1 MIPSS
6 TFIACFITLFLSLV
20 LPILVLIVMG
30 IKNKGKGIWS
40 AWFLGTAGFFI
51 SQIVVRL
58 PLLNILSGMASF
70 QSFAREHYFLYALL
84 LAFTAGLF
92 ELAGRFA
99 AAKFLGKNRT
109 FRRSLAAGLGHGGIE
124 SIILVGLTYINN
136 LVYLFLIQSGAFDAM
151 IAQTEAMGV
160 DSAQLVAIRDTLL
173 QVSAPLFLAAGV
185 ERVLTMV
192 SHAAMSVIVCYG
204 VAVKHPLPWMLL
216 CLGMHTLLDTT
227 VAATGFFSQNIAY
240 GIIYTCM
247 TVMALVSIWILRKLS
262 QRWPETTAE
271 PAPAVE
277 GGSI

>member
-40 AWFLGTAGFFI
+40 AWFLGAAGFFI

-124 SIILVGLTYINN
+124 SIVLVGLTYINN

-151 IAQTEAMGV
+151 IAQTEAMSV
-160 DSAQLVAIRDTLL
+160 DSAQLIAVRDTLL

-204 VAVKHPLPWMLL
+204 VAVKRPLPWMLL

>member
-40 AWFLGTAGFFI
+40 AWFLGAAGFFI
-51 SQIVVRL
+51 SQIVIRL

-70 QSFAREHYFLYALL
+70 QNFAQEHFFLYALL

-204 VAVKHPLPWMLL
+204 VAVKRPLPWMLL

-262 QRWPETTAE
+262 KRWPETTAE

>member
-6 TFIACFITLFLSLV
+6 TFIACFITLFLTLI
-20 LPILVLIVMG
+20 LPLLVLIIMG

-40 AWFLGTAGFFI
+40 AWFLGAAGFFV
-51 SQIVVRL
+51 SQVVIRI
-58 PLLNILSGMASF
+58 PLLGIVSGMASVVVF
-70 QSFAREHYFLYALL
+70 SQEHFFLYVLI

-99 AAKFLGKNRT
+99 AAKCLGKKRT

-124 SIILVGLTYINN
+124 SIVLVGLTYINN
-136 LVYLFLIQSGAFDAM
+136 LVYLFLIQSGAFDAI
-151 IAQTEAMGV
+151 IAQTEAMGA
-160 DSAQLVAIRDTLL
+160 DPAQLIAVRDTLL

-192 SHAAMSVIVCYG
+192 SHAAMSVMVCYG
-204 VAVKHPLPWMLL
+204 VAAKRPLPWMLL

-227 VAATGFFSQNIAY
+227 IAATGFFSQTIAY

-247 TVMALVSIWILRKLS
+247 TVMAVISIWILRKLS
-262 QRWPETTAE
+262 RRWPEAAAE
-271 PAPAVE
+271 PALAVE
-277 GGSI
+277 GGSV

>member
-40 AWFLGTAGFFI
+40 AWFLGAAGFFI

-124 SIILVGLTYINN
+124 SIVLVGLTYINN
-136 LVYLFLIQSGAFDAM
+136 LVYLFLIQFGAFDAM

-160 DSAQLVAIRDTLL
+160 DSAQLIAVRDTLL

-204 VAVKHPLPWMLL
+204 VAVKRTLPWMLL

>member
-40 AWFLGTAGFFI
+40 AWFLGAAGFFI
-51 SQIVVRL
+51 SQIVIRL

-70 QSFAREHYFLYALL
+70 QNFAREHYFLYALM

-160 DSAQLVAIRDTLL
+160 DPAQLVAIRDTLL

-192 SHAAMSVIVCYG
+192 SHVAMSVIVCYG
-204 VAVKHPLPWMLL
+204 VAVKRPLPWMLL

>member
-40 AWFLGTAGFFI
+40 AWFLGAAGFFI
-51 SQIVVRL
+51 SQIVIRL
-58 PLLNILSGMASF
+58 PLLNILTGMASF

-99 AAKFLGKNRT
+99 AAKFLEKNRT

-136 LVYLFLIQSGAFDAM
+136 LVYLFLIQSGTFDAM

-204 VAVKHPLPWMLL
+204 VAVKRPLPWMLL

>member
-30 IKNKGKGIWS
+30 IKNKGIWS
-40 AWFLGTAGFFI
+40 AWFLGAAGFFI

-70 QSFAREHYFLYALL
+70 QNFAQEHFFLYTLL

-160 DSAQLVAIRDTLL
+160 DPTQLIAVRDTLL

-192 SHAAMSVIVCYG
+192 SHAAMSVMVCYG
-204 VAVKHPLPWMLL
+204 VAAKRPLPWMLL

-227 VAATGFFSQNIAY
+227 IAATGFFSQTVAY

-247 TVMALVSIWILRKLS
+247 TVMALISIWILRKLS
-262 QRWPETTAE
+262 QRWPEAAAE
-271 PAPAVE
+271 PALAPE
-277 GGSI
+277 GGSV

>member
-6 TFIACFITLFLSLV
+6 TFIACFITLFLTLI
-20 LPILVLIVMG
+20 LPLLVLIIMG

-40 AWFLGTAGFFI
+40 AWFLGAAGFFI
-51 SQIVVRL
+51 SQVVIRI
-58 PLLNILSGMASF
+58 PLLGIVSGMESVVVLS
-70 QSFAREHYFLYALL
+70 QEHFFLYVLI

-99 AAKFLGKNRT
+99 AAKCLGKNRT

-124 SIILVGLTYINN
+124 SIVLVGLTYINN

-160 DSAQLVAIRDTLL
+160 DPAQLIAVRDTLL

-192 SHAAMSVIVCYG
+192 SHAAMSVMVCYG
-204 VAVKHPLPWMLL
+204 VAAKRPLPWMLL

-227 VAATGFFSQNIAY
+227 IAATGFFSQTIAY

-247 TVMALVSIWILRKLS
+247 TIMAVISIWILRKLS
-262 QRWPETTAE
+262 RRWPEAAAE
-271 PAPAVE
+271 PALAPE
-277 GGSI
+277 GGSV

>member
-40 AWFLGTAGFFI
+40 AWFLGAAGFFI
-51 SQIVVRL
+51 SQIVIRL
-58 PLLNILSGMASF
+58 PLLNILSGIASF
-70 QSFAREHYFLYALL
+70 QNFAQEHFFLYALL

-160 DSAQLVAIRDTLL
+160 DPAQLVAIRDTLL

-204 VAVKHPLPWMLL
+204 VAVKRPLPWMLL

>member
-20 LPILVLIVMG
+20 LPILVLIVLG

-40 AWFLGTAGFFI
+40 AWFLGAAGFFI

-204 VAVKHPLPWMLL
+204 VAVKRPLPWMLL

-262 QRWPETTAE
+262 QRWPEITAE
-271 PAPAVE
+271 SAPAME

>member
-40 AWFLGTAGFFI
+40 AWFLGAAGFFI
-51 SQIVVRL
+51 SQIVIRL

-70 QSFAREHYFLYALL
+70 QDFAREHYFLYALL

-99 AAKFLGKNRT
+99 AAKFLEKKRT

-160 DSAQLVAIRDTLL
+160 DPAQLVAVRDTLL

-204 VAVKHPLPWMLL
+204 VAVKRPLPWMLL

-262 QRWPETTAE
+262 QRWPDTPAE
-271 PAPAVE
+271 PAPTVE

>member
-204 VAVKHPLPWMLL
+204 VAVKRPLPWMLL

>member
-40 AWFLGTAGFFI
+40 AWFLGAAGFFI

-124 SIILVGLTYINN
+124 SIVLVGLTYINN

-160 DSAQLVAIRDTLL
+160 DSAQLIAVRDTLL

>member
-40 AWFLGTAGFFI
+40 AWFLGAAGFFI

-58 PLLNILSGMASF
+58 PLLSILSGMASF

-99 AAKFLGKNRT
+99 AAKCLGKNRT

-124 SIILVGLTYINN
+124 SIVLVGLTYINN

-160 DSAQLVAIRDTLL
+160 DPTQLIAVRDTLL

-192 SHAAMSVIVCYG
+192 SHAAMSIMVCYG
-204 VAVKHPLPWMLL
+204 VAAKRPLPWMLL

-227 VAATGFFSQNIAY
+227 IAATGFFSQTVAY

-247 TVMALVSIWILRKLS
+247 TVMALISIWILRKLS
-262 QRWPETTAE
+262 QRWQEAAAE
-271 PAPAVE
+271 PALAPE
-277 GGSI
+277 GGSV

>member
-6 TFIACFITLFLSLV
+6 TFIACFITLFLSLI
-20 LPILVLIVMG
+20 LPLLVLIVIG

-40 AWFLGTAGFFI
+40 AWFLGAAGFFI

-58 PLLNILSGMASF
+58 PLLNILSGIASF
-70 QSFAREHYFLYALL
+70 QNFAQKHYFLYALL

-124 SIILVGLTYINN
+124 SIVLVGLTYINN
-136 LVYLFLIQSGAFDAM
+136 LVYLFLIQSGAFDTM

-192 SHAAMSVIVCYG
+192 SHAAMSVMVCYG
-204 VAVKHPLPWMLL
+204 VAAKRPLPWMLL

-227 VAATGFFSQNIAY
+227 IAATGFFSQTVAY

-247 TVMALVSIWILRKLS
+247 TVMALISIWILRKLS
-262 QRWPETTAE
+262 QRWPEITAE
-271 PAPAVE
+271 SAPAME

>member
-40 AWFLGTAGFFI
+40 AWFLGAAGFFI

-124 SIILVGLTYINN
+124 SIVLVGLTYINN

-160 DSAQLVAIRDTLL
+160 DPTQLIAVRDTLL

-192 SHAAMSVIVCYG
+192 SHAAMSVMVCYG
-204 VAVKHPLPWMLL
+204 VAAKRPLPWMLL

-227 VAATGFFSQNIAY
+227 IAATGFFSQTVAY

-247 TVMALVSIWILRKLS
+247 TVMALISIWILRKLS
-262 QRWPETTAE
+262 QRWPEAAAE
-271 PAPAVE
+271 PALAPE
-277 GGSI
+277 GGSV

>member
-6 TFIACFITLFLSLV
+6 TFIACFITLFLTLI
-20 LPILVLIVMG
+20 LPLLVLIIMG

-40 AWFLGTAGFFI
+40 AWFLGAAGFFV
-51 SQIVVRL
+51 SQVVIRI
-58 PLLNILSGMASF
+58 PLLGIVSGMESVVMF
-70 QSFAREHYFLYALL
+70 SQEHFFLYVLI

-99 AAKFLGKNRT
+99 AAKCLGKNRT

-124 SIILVGLTYINN
+124 SIVLVGLTYINN
-136 LVYLFLIQSGAFDAM
+136 LVYLFQSGAFDAM

-160 DSAQLVAIRDTLL
+160 DPAQLIAVRDTLL

-192 SHAAMSVIVCYG
+192 SHAAMSVMVCYG
-204 VAVKHPLPWMLL
+204 VAAKRPLPWMLL

-227 VAATGFFSQNIAY
+227 IAATGFFSQTVAY

-247 TVMALVSIWILRKLS
+247 TIMAVISIWILRKLS
-262 QRWPETTAE
+262 RRWPEA
-271 PAPAVE
+271 APESALAPE
-277 GGSI
+277 GGSV

>member
-40 AWFLGTAGFFI
+40 AWFLGAAGFFI

-109 FRRSLAAGLGHGGIE
+109 LRRSLAAGLGHGGIE
-124 SIILVGLTYINN
+124 SIVLVGLTYINN

-160 DSAQLVAIRDTLL
+160 DSAQLIAVRDTLL

-204 VAVKHPLPWMLL
+204 VAVKRPLPWMLL

>member
-6 TFIACFITLFLSLV
+6 TFIACSITLFLSLI
-20 LPILVLIVMG
+20 LPLLVLIIMG

-40 AWFLGTAGFFI
+40 AWFLGAAGFFV
-51 SQIVVRL
+51 SQVVIRI
-58 PLLNILSGMASF
+58 PLLGILSGMESVVVF
-70 QSFAREHYFLYALL
+70 SQEHFFLYVLI

-99 AAKFLGKNRT
+99 AAKCLGKNRT

-124 SIILVGLTYINN
+124 SIVLVGLTYINN

-160 DSAQLVAIRDTLL
+160 DPAQLIAVRDTLL

-192 SHAAMSVIVCYG
+192 SHAAMSVMVCYG
-204 VAVKHPLPWMLL
+204 VAAKRPLPWMLL

-227 VAATGFFSQNIAY
+227 IAATGFFSQTVAY

-247 TVMALVSIWILRKLS
+247 TVMALISIWILRKLS
-262 QRWPETTAE
+262 QRWPEAAAE
-271 PAPAVE
+271 PALAPE
-277 GGSI
+277 GGSV

>member
-6 TFIACFITLFLSLV
+6 TFMACFITLFLSLV

-40 AWFLGTAGFFI
+40 AWFLGAAGFFI
-51 SQIVVRL
+51 SQIVIRL
-58 PLLNILSGMASF
+58 PLLNILSGIASF
-70 QSFAREHYFLYALL
+70 QNFAQEHFFLYALL

-160 DSAQLVAIRDTLL
+160 DPAQLVAIRDTLL

-204 VAVKHPLPWMLL
+204 VAIKRPLPWMLL

-227 VAATGFFSQNIAY
+227 VAATRFFSQNIAY

>member
-40 AWFLGTAGFFI
+40 AWFLGAAGFFI

-124 SIILVGLTYINN
+124 SIVLVGLTYINN

-160 DSAQLVAIRDTLL
+160 DSAQLIAVRDTLL

-262 QRWPETTAE
+262 QRWPEITAE
-271 PAPAVE
+271 SAPAME

>member
-40 AWFLGTAGFFI
+40 AWFLGAAGFFI

-124 SIILVGLTYINN
+124 SIVLVGLTYINN

-151 IAQTEAMGV
+151 IAQTEAMSV
-160 DSAQLVAIRDTLL
+160 DSAQLIAVRDTLL

>member
-40 AWFLGTAGFFI
+40 AWFLGAAGFFI

-124 SIILVGLTYINN
+124 SIVLVGLTYINN

-160 DSAQLVAIRDTLL
+160 DSAQLVAVRDTLL
-173 QVSAPLFLAAGV
+173 QVSASLFLAAGV

-247 TVMALVSIWILRKLS
+247 TVMALISIWILRKLS

-271 PAPAVE
+271 SAPAVE

>member
-40 AWFLGTAGFFI
+40 AWFLGAAGFFI

-204 VAVKHPLPWMLL
+204 VAVKRPLPWMLL

>member
-40 AWFLGTAGFFI
+40 AWFLGAAGFFI

-124 SIILVGLTYINN
+124 SIVLVGLTYINN

-160 DSAQLVAIRDTLL
+160 DSAQLIAVRDTLL

-204 VAVKHPLPWMLL
+204 VAVKRPLPWMLL

>member
-40 AWFLGTAGFFI
+40 AWFLGAAGFFI
-51 SQIVVRL
+51 SQIVIRL

-70 QSFAREHYFLYALL
+70 QSFAREHYFLYALM

-247 TVMALVSIWILRKLS
+247 TVMALVSIWILHKLS
-262 QRWPETTAE
+262 QRWSETPAE
-271 PAPAVE
+271 PVPAVE

>member
-40 AWFLGTAGFFI
+40 AWFLGAAGFFI
-51 SQIVVRL
+51 SQIVIRL

-70 QSFAREHYFLYALL
+70 QSFAREHYFLYALM

-136 LVYLFLIQSGAFDAM
+136 LVYLFLIQSGTFDAM

-204 VAVKHPLPWMLL
+204 VAVKRPLPWMLL

>member
-40 AWFLGTAGFFI
+40 AWFLGAAGFFI

-160 DSAQLVAIRDTLL
+160 DSAQLIAVRDTLL

-247 TVMALVSIWILRKLS
+247 TVMALISIWILRKLS

-271 PAPAVE
+271 SAPAVE

>member
-40 AWFLGTAGFFI
+40 AWFLGAAGFFI

-124 SIILVGLTYINN
+124 SIVLVGLTYINN

-160 DSAQLVAIRDTLL
+160 DSAQLIAVRDTLL

-204 VAVKHPLPWMLL
+204 VAVKRPLPWMLL

-262 QRWPETTAE
+262 QRWLETTAE

>member
-124 SIILVGLTYINN
+124 SIVLVGLTYINN

-160 DSAQLVAIRDTLL
+160 DSAQLIAVRDTLL

-204 VAVKHPLPWMLL
+204 VAVKRPLPWMLL

>member
-6 TFIACFITLFLSLV
+6 TFIACFITLFLTLI
-20 LPILVLIVMG
+20 LPLLVLIIMG

-40 AWFLGTAGFFI
+40 AWFLGAAGFFV
-51 SQIVVRL
+51 SQVVIRI
-58 PLLNILSGMASF
+58 PLLGIVSGMESVVMF
-70 QSFAREHYFLYALL
+70 SQEHFFLYVLI

-99 AAKFLGKNRT
+99 AAKCLGKNRT

-124 SIILVGLTYINN
+124 SIVLVGLTYINN
-136 LVYLFLIQSGAFDAM
+136 LVYLIQSGAFDAM

-160 DSAQLVAIRDTLL
+160 DPAQLIAVRDTLL

-192 SHAAMSVIVCYG
+192 SHAAMSVMVCYG
-204 VAVKHPLPWMLL
+204 VAAKRPLPWMLL

-227 VAATGFFSQNIAY
+227 IAATGFFSQTVAY

-247 TVMALVSIWILRKLS
+247 TIMAVISIWILRKLS
-262 QRWPETTAE
+262 RRWPEA
-271 PAPAVE
+271 APESALAPE
-277 GGSI
+277 GGSV

>member
-6 TFIACFITLFLSLV
+6 TFIACFITLFLSLI
-20 LPILVLIVMG
+20 LPLLVLIVIG

-40 AWFLGTAGFFI
+40 AWFLGAAGFFI

-58 PLLNILSGMASF
+58 PLLNILSGIASF
-70 QSFAREHYFLYALL
+70 QNFAQKHYFLYALL

-99 AAKFLGKNRT
+99 AAKCLGKNRT

-124 SIILVGLTYINN
+124 SIVLVGLTYINN

-151 IAQTEAMGV
+151 IAQTEAMGA
-160 DSAQLVAIRDTLL
+160 DPAQLIAVRDTLL

-192 SHAAMSVIVCYG
+192 SHAAMSVMVCYG
-204 VAVKHPLPWMLL
+204 VAAKRPLPWMLL

-262 QRWPETTAE
+262 QRWPEITAE
-271 PAPAVE
+271 SAPAME

>member
-124 SIILVGLTYINN
+124 SIVLVGLTYINN

-160 DSAQLVAIRDTLL
+160 DSAQLIAVRDTLL